1 MILFILSIWCNEYSN
16 LFKYES
22 KSHTNLKILTIV
34 GYICSLINFV
44 SIYVYTITFLIE
56 KIFY

>member
-44 SIYVYTITFLIE
+44 SIYIQLLF
-56 KIFY
+56 